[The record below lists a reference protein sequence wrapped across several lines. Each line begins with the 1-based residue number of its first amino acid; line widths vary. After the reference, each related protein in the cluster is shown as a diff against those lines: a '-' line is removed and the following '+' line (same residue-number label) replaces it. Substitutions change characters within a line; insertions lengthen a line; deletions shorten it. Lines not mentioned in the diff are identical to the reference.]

1 MLVRSFVFLI
11 VFVVSFPLLTS
22 CSINPY
28 SEHILHRKLDC
39 ILLLLCEFKQNMFSV
54 FINSSNP
61 IHSDLIYDLLSV
73 LSKRL
78 TELDVSAID
87 TILDSMFFPNPCS
100 TLFINFLTRLY
111 WFCIFIWWYMLIWWL
126 GRLWNEA

>member
-1 MLVRSFVFLI
+1 
-11 VFVVSFPLLTS
+11 
-22 CSINPY
+22 
-28 SEHILHRKLDC
+28 
-39 ILLLLCEFKQNMFSV
+39 MFSA

-100 TLFINFLTRLY
+100 ILFINFRTRLY
-111 WFCIFIWWYMLIWWL
+111 IDSAYLYDGIC
-126 GRLWNEA
+126 